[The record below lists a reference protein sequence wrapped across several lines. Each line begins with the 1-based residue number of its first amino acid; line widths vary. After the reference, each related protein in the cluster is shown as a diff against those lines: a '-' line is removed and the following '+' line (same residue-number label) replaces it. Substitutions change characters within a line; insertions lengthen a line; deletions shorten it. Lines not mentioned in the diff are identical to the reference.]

1 MNMKP
6 KIFLTSNV
14 FSAEEIG
21 ENQNISENIR
31 QKIKTLWKEL
41 QSKSELKVFEGR
53 FSTKTQIRNNIK
65 QFDPHLIGCHL
76 SHSISREMLENSNVF
91 AVSTSTAGFNHIER
105 PEEDDIIITH
115 TPGVLFETVADYT
128 ISLIMANLRNLVDL
142 HKYVWDGNWSPDEK
156 WDLDQKLSSVIDNK
170 TVGIIGLGEIGAEL
184 MKRLYFWDLKII
196 YYDIYQNR
204 ELEKLYPKLQY
215 KKNIEDVFKEA
226 DIVSIHVPLNSATK
240 HMVDSKL
247 LKLMKRNALLVNTA
261 RGPIVNFKELL
272 DLLEDGEIK
281 INIAFDVYPKEPI
294 DLGVL
299 KRFKKIK
306 ENNPEIRMILM
317 PHNASA
323 DADTRG
329 KMDLMFLSDI
339 IQIID
344 SKRIENLEKINLIP
358 PHRKKLYDN
367 EWRIQNYWD

>member
-1 MNMKP
+1 MKP

-41 QSKSELKVFEGR
+41 QSKSELKIFEGR

>member
-1 MNMKP
+1 MKP

-21 ENQNISENIR
+21 ENRTISENIR

-41 QSKSELKVFEGR
+41 KSKSQLKVFEGR
-53 FSTKTQIRNNIK
+53 FPTESQIRNNIE
-65 QFDPHLIGCHL
+65 QFDPQIIGCHL
-76 SHSISREMLENSNVF
+76 SHTITREMLENSNVF

-128 ISLIMANLRNLVDL
+128 ISLIMANLRNLIDL
-142 HKYVWDGNWSPDEK
+142 HKYVWEGNWSQDEK

-184 MKRLYFWDLKII
+184 MKRLYSWGVKII
-196 YYDIYQNR
+196 YYDIAQNKD
-204 ELEKLYPKLQY
+204 LEKSYPKLQY

-226 DIVSIHVPLNSATK
+226 DIVSIHVPLNAATK
-240 HMVDSKL
+240 HLVDSKL
-247 LKLMKRNALLVNTA
+247 LKLMKRNALLINTA
-261 RGPIVNFKELL
+261 RGPVINFNELL
-272 DLLEDGEIK
+272 DSLENGEIK

-294 DLGVL
+294 DPGIL

-306 ENNPEIRMILM
+306 QNNPDLRMILM